1 MTGARLGC
9 YRLPFRAHFFVNT
22 LYFQQIPFIFAKK
35 VSVMA
40 YTQININ
47 IKKPTKTFETFVRE
61 LGEKKNEYRKEI
73 LSRLNSAKKIEVK

>member
-1 MTGARLGC
+1 
-9 YRLPFRAHFFVNT
+9 
-22 LYFQQIPFIFAKK
+22 
-35 VSVMA
+35 MA